1 MVKYHSHIN
10 LTNSIYSRYKTPKF
24 MWDGFLSHID
34 KIKAERPEIYAKIEK
49 LNSMSIDDAISK

>member
-1 MVKYHSHIN
+1 MWG
-10 LTNSIYSRYKTPKF
+10 TYSQYKTPKF

-34 KIKAERPEIYAKIEK
+34 RIKAECPEIYAKIEK